1 MMYKYIV
8 VEETLE
14 NPEIG
19 TYTSYGLKAMQGDKE
34 ITVVS
39 DVSLDR
45 AFVEGLARMYTEF
58 QLDPV
63 HLFEVIEDALP

>member
-19 TYTSYGLKAMQGDKE
+19 TYISYGLKAMQGRAE
-34 ITVVS
+34 ITFVS
-39 DVSLDR
+39 DVSVNKT
-45 AFVEGLARMYTEF
+45 FVEGLARMYTEF

-63 HLFEVIEDALP
+63 HLLEVVEDALP